1 MFLYSHHKPN
11 TKRSFDLFG
20 TKYLDEAD
28 VQAADLAAYQK
39 AQPYLGAAGALLGAG
54 GGAALGALL
63 SKKNKLRNAVLAGLT
78 GAAAGGGLGYG
89 AVGKIP
95 LSFIKMPY
103 RDLELSPSLYQDK
116 TYSPSLGAALTS
128 FVESLKNK
136 KPD

>member
-1 MFLYSHHKPN
+1 MSPYFNRSSH
-11 TKRSFDLFG
+11 TKRSFDLLG

-54 GGAALGALL
+54 GGAALGSLL
-63 SKKNKLRNAVLAGLT
+63 SKKNKLRNAVFAGLA

-89 AVGKIP
+89 AIGKIP
-95 LSFIKMPY
+95 LSFIKAPY
-103 RDLELSPSLYQDK
+103 RDLELSPDLYKGK
-116 TYSPSLGAALTS
+116 TYSPSLGAALTF

-136 KPD
+136 KAT

>member
-1 MFLYSHHKPN
+1 MSLYSHYKPH

-39 AQPYLGAAGALLGAG
+39 AQPYLGAAGALLGTG

-63 SKKNKLRNAVLAGLT
+63 SKKNKTRNAVLAGLT

-95 LSFIKMPY
+95 LPFIQIPY
-103 RDLELSPSLYQDK
+103 RDLEFSPSLYQDK

-128 FVESLKNK
+128 LVELLKTK